1 MHVVAE
7 KTYTPQDLLSMP
19 DGKDFELVDGQLVER
34 KMSQLSSWVGGRLY
48 RTVDAYVDENS
59 LGWAWHADLGFDCFP
74 QHPGSVRR
82 PDVAFIRIERMP
94 EGPSSE
100 GYAHIPPDL
109 AAEVISPNDLWH
121 DVMSKVQE
129 YLEAGVKLVWVVDPE
144 SRSAFICRADGS
156 IRRIPEPEELSGED
170 VIPGF
175 RCPLSSIFPKK
186 TEQEPKAQPQAAAPP
201 ISE

>member
-48 RTVDAYVDENS
+48 REVDGYVDENS

-74 QHPGSVRR
+74 QYPGSVRR

-121 DVMSKVQE
+121 VVMSKVEE
-129 YLEAGVKLVWVVDPE
+129 YLGAGVKLLWIIDPE
-144 SRSAFICRADGS
+144 LRLAVIFRADGS
-156 IRRIPEPEELSGED
+156 IRRIRERDELSGED

-175 RCPLSSIFPKK
+175 RCPLASIFPKK
-186 TEQEPKAQPQAAAPP
+186 PEAAPQPQSQAAAPP

>member
-19 DGKDFELVDGQLVER
+19 DGKDFELVEGQLVER
-34 KMSQLSSWVGGRLY
+34 KMSQLSSWVGSELFYELRSFL
-48 RTVDAYVDENS
+48 RS
-59 LGWAWHADLGFDCFP
+59 HPIGWAWHADLGFDCFP

-82 PDVAFIRIERMP
+82 PDLAFIRIERMP
-94 EGPSSE
+94 EGPSSQ

-121 DVMSKVQE
+121 VVMSKVEE
-129 YLEAGVKLVWVVDPE
+129 YLEAGVKLVWIIDPE
-144 SRSAFICRADGS
+144 LRLAVIFRADGS
-156 IRRIPEPEELSGED
+156 IRRIREPEELAGED

-175 RCPLSSIFPKK
+175 RCPLASIFPKK
-186 TEQEPKAQPQAAAPP
+186 PEAAPQPQPQSTAPP